1 MHSSMNDSALSAAG
15 RFGRLSYLGWNGL
28 LFVAVIFFGILAA
41 IALPGF
47 SPEAGQNMPFLAL
60 LIIGILYIGIMYFS
74 FVFTIRRLHD
84 RNHSGWLSL
93 LILVPIANFIMMLYL
108 SMAKGDA
115 DENQFGPPR
124 QTQTWEKILGWIYIL
139 ICPIGI
145 LLAIAIPAYSDYVQR
160 AHQSQIEMQQQQ
172 MEIQKQTE

>member
-1 MHSSMNDSALSAAG
+1 
-15 RFGRLSYLGWNGL
+15 
-28 LFVAVIFFGILAA
+28 
-41 IALPGF
+41 
-47 SPEAGQNMPFLAL
+47 
-60 LIIGILYIGIMYFS
+60 
-74 FVFTIRRLHD
+74 
-84 RNHSGWLSL
+84 
-93 LILVPIANFIMMLYL
+93 MMLYL